1 MVGEAYMS
9 SKHFHIS
16 LFLLIGLAVV
26 LSGFTFLSSK
36 HFHKDIP
43 LTHERELK
51 VTLDA
56 GFGDVSISRGKLHS
70 AFDADIDTEQGN
82 DFGDFVDYTVRDDV
96 GYLEI
101 NTSADVK
108 SHSKKHSI
116 NFESLKSNEWD
127 MRFPEGIPIS
137 FEIGLGLGKG
147 DFDLSGLNIKDLKL
161 SAGASSVAMRFNTP
175 NRSVIED
182 LTIESGLSKFVGE
195 GLCNANFNHLKFEGG
210 VGSYT
215 LDFGGE
221 LKKEVD
227 VDIEVGLGSLVVR
240 VPEEIGVRIIYEK
253 SLLAHID
260 IDRSFTEEGDNSYFS
275 PNYKSA
281 QGRMNVR
288 IQAGL
293 GSVKVRRN
301 W

>member
-1 MVGEAYMS
+1 MS
-9 SKHFHIS
+9 SK
-16 LFLLIGLAVV
+16 FLYIFILLPVGLV
-26 LSGFTFLSSK
+26 LLLGGFTYFASQQ
-36 HFHKDIP
+36 FHKEIP
-43 LTHERELK
+43 ITNERELK
-51 VTLDA
+51 VTVDA
-56 GFGDVSISRGKLHS
+56 GFGDVSIVRGNLHY
-70 AFDADIDTEQGN
+70 AFDADIETDRG
-82 DFGDFVDYTVRDDV
+82 GDLSELVDYTVRGEV
-96 GYLEI
+96 GYLQV
-101 NTSADVK
+101 NTSADMK

-116 NFESLKSNEWD
+116 NFEGFKSNQWD

-147 DFDLSGLNIKDLKL
+147 DFDLSGLNVRDLRL
-161 SAGASSVAMRFNTP
+161 SAGASSVFLRFNKP
-175 NRSVIED
+175 NKSVIED
-182 LTIESGLSKFVGE
+182 LTIESGLSKFNGE

-240 VPEEIGVRIIYEK
+240 VPEEIGVKVIYKK

-260 IDRSFTEEGDNSYFS
+260 LDRSFTEQGENSFFS

-281 QGRMNVR
+281 QGKMNVR
-288 IQAGL
+288 IEAGL